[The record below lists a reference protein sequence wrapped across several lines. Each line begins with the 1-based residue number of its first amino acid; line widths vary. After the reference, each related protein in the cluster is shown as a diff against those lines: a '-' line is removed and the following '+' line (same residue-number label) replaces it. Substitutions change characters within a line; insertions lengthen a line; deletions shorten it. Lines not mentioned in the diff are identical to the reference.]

1 MEENYFSTFRYLG
14 EVAAQIHDL
23 RDLQYELDHARFDE
37 YIKKNPNLDHLRQHA
52 KSAIEAYANALE
64 TYRGSEVDR
73 LYDKLEDSDR
83 VINLKNL
90 FKNKT

>member
-14 EVAAQIHDL
+14 EIAAQVHDL
-23 RDLQYELDHARFDE
+23 RDLQFELDHARFDS
-37 YIKKNPNLDHLRQHA
+37 YIKDNPNLDHLRQHA

-64 TYRGSEVDR
+64 MYRNSEVDR

-83 VINLKNL
+83 VINWNRL
-90 FKNKT
+90 FKKKN